1 MPTRAREADNPLWV
15 QVMNALNSR
24 PDLQRD
30 IVDSLDGWRIVA
42 NAMDEARTGG
52 SRFAKTLDSYGVD
65 SGVHA
70 AVVDSICA
78 TVLKACGRKE
88 ETDAMA

>member
-1 MPTRAREADNPLWV
+1 MPTRAKAADNPLWV
-15 QVMNALNSR
+15 QVMNALNAR

-30 IVDSLDGWRIVA
+30 IAGSLNGWRIVA
-42 NAMDEARTGG
+42 NAVDEARTGG
-52 SRFAKTLDSYGVD
+52 SRFAKTLDRYGVG
-65 SGVHA
+65 SGIRS

-78 TVLKACGRKE
+78 AVLKACGRKE